1 MPYPILRV
9 SGAPTRVPVRAQR
22 GPCSPR
28 LLPLGLGLLLDL
40 YRRPAS
46 EVSCPRSSK
55 PQGAGDEG
63 SRGRT
68 FSGGAGS
75 GPRCLGGK
83 RAWRRFSPRSGL
95 GRSVLIPMWR
105 TGVGTRT
112 GAVIGRR
119 GGGRGSRPGR
129 GRGRTCGFMP
139 TSWPVL
145 SGPRRRP
152 LLRPGGPRMR
162 RPGTSSSVPMG
173 AGSSVGAHGPGP
185 IGQRSPLPCSRP
197 SCGPVPPWTAV
208 SHDLLH
214 YLHFPSAGS
223 RMNRPDDLESGHDSD
238 TAGPGGG
245 AVSQVWGAGEAA
257 FGGGSASCV
266 VLGPVSSS
274 GRR

>member
-28 LLPLGLGLLLDL
+28 LLPLGLGLLLDF

-129 GRGRTCGFMP
+129 GRGEDM
-139 TSWPVL
+139 WVHAD
-145 SGPRRRP
+145 
-152 LLRPGGPRMR
+152 
-162 RPGTSSSVPMG
+162 VV
-173 AGSSVGAHGPGP
+173 AGVVGATT
-185 IGQRSPLPCSRP
+185 S
-197 SCGPVPPWTAV
+197 AV
-208 SHDLLH
+208 A
-214 YLHFPSAGS
+214 PAGW
-223 RMNRPDDLESGHDSD
+223 PED
-238 TAGPGGG
+238 
-245 AVSQVWGAGEAA
+245 EAA
-257 FGGGSASCV
+257 GDIIECPDGCRV
-266 VLGPVSSS
+266 I
-274 GRR
+274 GRGAWTGTDRPTIAAALFQALVRAGAALDRSQP

>member
-1 MPYPILRV
+1 
-9 SGAPTRVPVRAQR
+9 
-22 GPCSPR
+22 
-28 LLPLGLGLLLDL
+28 
-40 YRRPAS
+40 
-46 EVSCPRSSK
+46 
-55 PQGAGDEG
+55 
-63 SRGRT
+63 
-68 FSGGAGS
+68 
-75 GPRCLGGK
+75 
-83 RAWRRFSPRSGL
+83 
-95 GRSVLIPMWR
+95 
-105 TGVGTRT
+105 
-112 GAVIGRR
+112 
-119 GGGRGSRPGR
+119 
-129 GRGRTCGFMP
+129 MP